1 LFNISQSSGA
11 VAGDAMSP
19 VMRPLSLYIPSHVF
33 GFSGTGG
40 GGINATGSPLR
51 VSRTGRPVGLIFSNE
66 ILKTNLAH
74 HRDTEITEIYFFR
87 LPGDDGKRKLSM
99 LAHNENLRS
108 NK

>member
-11 VAGDAMSP
+11 PAGEMMSP
-19 VMRPLSLYIPSHVF
+19 TMRPFSAYIPSHFF
-33 GFSGTGG
+33 GFSDTGG
-40 GGINATGSPLR
+40 GTINATGSPLR
-51 VSRTGRPVGLIFSNE
+51 VMRTGRPGCLIFSIE
-66 ILKTNLAH
+66 ILKANLAH

-87 LPGDDGKRKLSM
+87 LPGDDGKRKVSL